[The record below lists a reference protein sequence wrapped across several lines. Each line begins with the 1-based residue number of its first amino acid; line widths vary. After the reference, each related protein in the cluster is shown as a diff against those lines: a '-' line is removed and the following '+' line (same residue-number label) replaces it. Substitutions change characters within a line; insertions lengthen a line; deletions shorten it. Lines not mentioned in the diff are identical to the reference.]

1 MPATAIDKTLP
12 HNESQTNTIKIEKMR
27 KTIVFFTTILVLLT
41 MTTFAQT
48 EFKPYKAG
56 HTFDVSLPDYMSKTA
71 GINSASAI
79 QYKSVVKDVYGFII
93 FDTKEDLG
101 LVEMNYAS
109 INEFYEEFMK
119 EFLVDEEKR
128 KVSKPQSQKKG
139 DINFV
144 ECDVTY
150 YDKDA
155 KSEIY
160 YLVGI
165 VETKTSYYKV
175 LSWSLAENKSKFK
188 ADFQKILY
196 SLKD

>member
-1 MPATAIDKTLP
+1 MKKTFAI
-12 HNESQTNTIKIEKMR
+12 
-27 KTIVFFTTILVLLT
+27 FTMTMVLMT
-41 MTTFAQT
+41 TTTFAQT
-48 EFKPYKAG
+48 QLIEYKAG
-56 HTFDVSLPDYMSKTA
+56 HTFNISLPDYMSKTA

-79 QYKSVVKDVYGFII
+79 QYKSTVKDVYGFII

-101 LVEMNYAS
+101 LVEMKYS
-109 INEFYEEFMK
+109 STNEFYEDFIK
-119 EFLVDEEKR
+119 DFLNDEDKR
-128 KVSKPQSQKKG
+128 KVSKPLSQKNG
-139 DINFV
+139 DINFI

-155 KSEIY
+155 KTEIY

-165 VETKTSYYKV
+165 VETKTAYYKV
-175 LSWSLAENKSKFK
+175 LSWAVAENKDKFK